1 MSGRSVYLRSPSFS
15 ISSCSMV
22 ASRTRMKTSF
32 SDDCRASAHCSENG
46 LAILPDDLSCPTGGC
61 PLVEIER
68 TTKPT
73 NPVERCYLFRPPH
86 QQRPPRMIAGTNGLT
101 FRAYPGNVGRAT

>member
-1 MSGRSVYLRSPSFS
+1 
-15 ISSCSMV
+15 MV

-46 LAILPDDLSCPTGGC
+46 LAILPDDLSCPTGGW

-68 TTKPT
+68 TTKHT
-73 NPVERCYLFRPPH
+73 NPVERCYLCRPPH
-86 QQRPPRMIAGTNGLT
+86 QQRPPRMIAGTKGVT
-101 FRAYPGNVGRAT
+101 FREIGRASWRGRVCQYV

>member
-46 LAILPDDLSCPTGGC
+46 LAILPDALSCPTGGW

-68 TTKPT
+68 TTQHT
-73 NPVERCYLFRPPH
+73 NPVERCYLFR
-86 QQRPPRMIAGTNGLT
+86 RSEER
-101 FRAYPGNVGRAT
+101 RVGKECVSTV

>member
-1 MSGRSVYLRSPSFS
+1 
-15 ISSCSMV
+15 MV

-46 LAILPDDLSCPTGGC
+46 LAILPDDLSCPTGGW

-68 TTKPT
+68 TTKHT
-73 NPVERCYLFRPPH
+73 NPVERCYLCRPPH
-86 QQRPPRMIAGTNGLT
+86 QQRPPRMIA
-101 FRAYPGNVGRAT
+101 RSEERRVGKECVSTCRSRWSPYH